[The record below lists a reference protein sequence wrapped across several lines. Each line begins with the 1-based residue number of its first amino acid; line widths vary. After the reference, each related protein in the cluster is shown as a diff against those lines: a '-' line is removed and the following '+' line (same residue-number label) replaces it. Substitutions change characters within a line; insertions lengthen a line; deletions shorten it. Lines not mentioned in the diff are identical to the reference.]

1 MVPVVIG
8 ADGVSAGER
17 HVLGW
22 HGQSLRVGGLP
33 ARVVAP
39 FDVGPHV
46 IVCAKGVIRKAEGV
60 VCLWRFNHRTRP
72 SGTGFTVLR
81 RLPWGVIGTIMLG
94 LVAAVRKGD
103 SVRFTKIEED
113 NKALWIATESNRSK
127 ADERHEYLL
136 STVATKTD
144 ISGLREDI
152 RSALHQGNG
161 RGR

>member
-1 MVPVVIG
+1 MAVQPP
-8 ADGVSAGER
+8 D
-17 HVLGW
+17 
-22 HGQSLRVGGLP
+22 P
-33 ARVVAP
+33 P
-39 FDVGPHV
+39 FGDWIYGF
-46 IVCAKGVIRKAEGV
+46 AEAA
-60 VCLWRFNHRTRP
+60 L
-72 SGTGFTVLR
+72 
-81 RLPWGVIGTIMLG
+81 GVIGTIMLG

-103 SVRFTKIEED
+103 FARFTKIEED